1 MNERFFCFQIHVACS
16 RSWMDLVCIGRSC
29 WSFEGLLNAW
39 DLGTKMVQAL
49 TGMVDCSRGTTK
61 LENQWQLEPKG
72 TEKGKSGV
80 NAHASLF
87 NRFLQTGGSSK
98 ITRTS
103 GAYGGAS
110 TGSVSFAMVGNLS
123 PNQCLFRCWQRLKTE
138 FCFSPH
144 RGILPHEPVL
154 ETGLFGPE
162 FPPELA
168 ELAGIPVEIL
178 TERAAGSRVPVRIV
192 SCFWFD
198 SWSPSIVCPT

>member
-1 MNERFFCFQIHVACS
+1 
-16 RSWMDLVCIGRSC
+16 
-29 WSFEGLLNAW
+29 
-39 DLGTKMVQAL
+39 
-49 TGMVDCSRGTTK
+49 
-61 LENQWQLEPKG
+61 
-72 TEKGKSGV
+72 
-80 NAHASLF
+80 LF

-123 PNQCLFRCWQRLKTE
+123 PNQCLFRCWRTKQATPLQRLKTE

-192 SCFWFD
+192 SCF
-198 SWSPSIVCPT
+198 